1 MDLPDKQSSSLTPS
15 SVDPWVSWLSTPL
28 GRYVLAW
35 QQQGLDRVIQDIFGY
50 HALQMQM
57 PGLDALA
64 KSRMSHR
71 LLVCLNESS
80 YAIDRANS
88 PGPRFDLTDSR
99 TALITDSFEQLP
111 IDTESVDLVVLA
123 HILEFAQDPHSVL
136 REAARVV
143 RPGGRIV
150 VTGFN
155 PVSLWGARRL
165 LPGRFPAQSK
175 QLISVP
181 RLKDWFKLLSFE
193 MSGTSFGCFAPP
205 VKTEEWL
212 SRWSFFEKLGDKFWP
227 ICGAVYCTMAVKQVV
242 GLTLIGPA
250 WRNKNP
256 ALGRPAV
263 ASPTRTRQVQPP
275 IIQEIKHEHES

>member
-1 MDLPDKQSSSLTPS
+1 MDLPEPPAANLQDSQAN
-15 SVDPWVSWLSTPL
+15 PWLSWLATPL
-28 GRYVLAW
+28 GQYVLAW
-35 QQQGLDRVIQDIFGY
+35 QQQELDRVIQDIFGY

-71 LLVCLNESS
+71 LLVCLNESA
-80 YAIDRANS
+80 YATDKATT
-88 PGPRFDLTDSR
+88 PGPRFDFTESR
-99 TALITDSFEQLP
+99 TAIITDSFEQLP

-123 HILEFAQDPHSVL
+123 HILEFSKDPHSVL

-165 LPGRFPAQSK
+165 LPGRFPAQSR

-193 MSGTSFGCFAPP
+193 MGLTSFGCFVPP
-205 VKTEEWL
+205 VKSQNWL
-212 SRWSFFEKLGDKFWP
+212 TRWGFLEKIGDKFWP
-227 ICGAVYCTMAVKQVV
+227 ICGALYCTTAVKQVV
-242 GLTLIGPA
+242 SLTLIGPA
-250 WRNKNP
+250 WRNKKP

-263 ASPTRTRQVQPP
+263 ASPSGKHQVHHQAN
-275 IIQEIKHEHES
+275 QTSTHEHE